1 VLRPKTPVDSFRFA
15 LHGVLLS
22 YKTQR
27 HLRIHFGLAFL
38 ALVAGFFWGLSRLEL
53 LVLIGAIT
61 LVILSELFN
70 TALEAVVDLVTPEYH
85 PLAKVAKD
93 VAAGAVLVAAVNAA
107 LVGALLFLDVDHI
120 RQRLEGGQPQVDTVQ
135 AFAVGLV
142 MLLILLVIWKVNGGK
157 GRFLQGGVVSGH
169 TAIAFFLAASVLFL
183 APNQP
188 LIVLLSFL
196 LALLVGQS
204 RVEAGIHTLRE
215 VLYGALLGLL
225 IPMILYRIIP
235 TLLQFLSSPA
245 VPPRSTVL

>member
-22 YKTQR
+22 FKTQR
-27 HLRIHFGLAFL
+27 HLRIHFVLAFL
-38 ALVAGFFWGLSRLEL
+38 ALAAGFVWGLSRLEL

-61 LVILSELFN
+61 LVILAELFN

-107 LVGALLFLDVDHI
+107 LVGALLFLDAEHI
-120 RQRLEGGQPQVDTVQ
+120 RQRLRTPQPEVDTVQ

-169 TAIAFFLAASVLFL
+169 TAIAFFLSASVLFL
-183 APNQP
+183 SPNQI
-188 LIVLLSFL
+188 LVGLFSLL
-196 LALLVGQS
+196 LALLVAQS

-215 VLYGALLGLL
+215 VLYGAMLGLL
-225 IPMILYRIIP
+225 IPMILYRLIP
-235 TLLQFLSSPA
+235 TLLQLLAAPAA
-245 VPPRSTVL
+245 VPGSAR